1 MRKISFSI
9 SCLACIFLLNNSAYS
24 QGWVIEESINS
35 ITYISDGWIKSLP
48 DEMDEVP
55 MTSMYNPGSGIVLLI
70 NESDMT
76 YAKGSADDYCNAM
89 KTIMEEMN
97 MQMPDEQKK
106 MMDDMIAQEKA
117 KPAPVV
123 TVEKSSGGSVA
134 GYNTTKYSIKV
145 DGELFEE
152 KWISDDASLN
162 DLIRIMN
169 ETMDMT
175 VAIAGCSV
183 PDEVFLR
190 NAPEFS
196 ETYKNIER
204 AGIELKSVSYEY
216 GSGESGTDVVSLQ
229 KEDLSSDEFEVPG
242 DYSQISFGELIMSMS
257 GM

>member
-1 MRKISFSI
+1 MRKIPLTIFF
-9 SCLACIFLLNNSAYS
+9 LTCIFLLNNSVYS
-24 QGWVIEESINS
+24 QSWVIQESNNS
-35 ITYISDGWIKSLP
+35 ITYVGDGWIKSLP
-48 DEMDEVP
+48 EDMDEVP
-55 MTSMYNPGSGIVLLI
+55 MTSMYNPGSNLIIMI
-70 NESDMT
+70 NENDMT

-89 KTIMEEMN
+89 KSMMSEMN
-97 MQMPDEQKK
+97 MQMPEEQKK

-117 KPAPVV
+117 KPAPKV
-123 TVEKSSGGSVA
+123 TVEKSNGGSIA

-152 KWISDDASLN
+152 KWISDDPSLD

-169 ETMDMT
+169 TTIDMSFK
-175 VAIAGCSV
+175 IAGCTV
-183 PDEVFLR
+183 PDEVFLK

-196 ETYKNIER
+196 EAYKNVEK

-216 GSGESGTDVVSLQ
+216 GSGDSGTEVVSLQ

-242 DYSQISFGELIMSMS
+242 DYSQISFDELIMSMS